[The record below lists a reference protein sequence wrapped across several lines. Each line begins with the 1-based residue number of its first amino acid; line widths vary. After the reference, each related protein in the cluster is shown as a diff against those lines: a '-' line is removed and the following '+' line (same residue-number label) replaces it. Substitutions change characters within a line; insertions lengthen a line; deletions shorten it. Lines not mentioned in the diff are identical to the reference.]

1 MKLVLI
7 GHGHYASGVASAV
20 AMLSGN
26 EEAVSY
32 VDFTPVISPDEF
44 ESRLRGIAECGE
56 EVVIICDLVGGTPY
70 NRACVIA
77 HENAQVKVVAGMN
90 LAAILEA
97 ALSIEDGLKV
107 SEVADLLCASV
118 PVGVGF
124 FEESARSS
132 DMIDEEEDL

>member
-1 MKLVLI
+1 MRLVLA

-32 VDFTPVISPDEF
+32 VDFTSVISPDEF
-44 ESRLRGIAECGE
+44 ESRLRDIAECGE

-70 NRACVIA
+70 NRACMIA
-77 HENAQVKVVAGMN
+77 YESAQVKVVAGMN

-97 ALSIEDGLKV
+97 VLSIEDGSKV
-107 SEVADLLCASV
+107 SEVVDLLCASV
-118 PVGVGF
+118 PGGVGF
-124 FEESARSS
+124 FEESACSS
-132 DMIDEEEDL
+132 DMIYEEEDL

>member
-1 MKLVLI
+1 MRLVLA

-26 EEAVSY
+26 EKAVSY

-56 EVVIICDLVGGTPY
+56 EVVIVCDLVGGTPY

-90 LAAILEA
+90 LAAILDA

-118 PVGVGF
+118 PGGVGF